1 MLKERQ
7 YKTILML
14 FSQKYFISIK
24 RLLSI
29 TSRANSLGRT
39 IVIVSTFQLPIPGA
53 AWRRLSYFAEH
64 LSLKGWKVYVLGAF
78 SPTRELLRFPI
89 KLVAVKCSGKYA
101 LLNLQLRLDLLG
113 WPSLIMNILGSL
125 PVLIAALVL
134 RPDVLFV
141 SIPLHDVLP
150 MAYVAAKLSGSKLVI
165 DVRDPLEYWLHL
177 SRGLS
182 RRFYSLLVML
192 DYMFMRKADL
202 VVTVTPGLAGLLA
215 KHGVRAHL
223 VMNGADTRV
232 FRPRSQHESRK
243 LPLCENKVTLVF
255 NGYLGNYYDAIP
267 LLQAIARLP
276 DELKRRVV
284 LLLVGGF
291 SDASYARKFV
301 RVAKELRLSGNV
313 KVLQPIQDT
322 RMLAKVLSA
331 ANAGVVTLVS
341 SELFDPAIPA
351 KFYEYLACGL
361 PVIAL
366 TRRGS
371 ELWRLIT
378 KWGVGF
384 ACEPHDLDCIT
395 NALEKIFDENI
406 MESIRASVLRVRP
419 LIDRRWAAEKLYS
432 LLRELL
438 EPRRDA

>member
-1 MLKERQ
+1 LC
-7 YKTILML
+7 
-14 FSQKYFISIK
+14 
-24 RLLSI
+24 
-29 TSRANSLGRT
+29 ANSLGRP

-64 LSLKGWKVYVLGAF
+64 LSLKGRKVYVLGAF
-78 SPTRELLRFPI
+78 SPTRELLRFPTR
-89 KLVAVKCSGKYA
+89 LVAVKRSGKYA

-165 DVRDPLEYWLHL
+165 DVRDPLEYWLHA
-177 SRGLS
+177 SRGLT

-192 DYMFMRKADL
+192 DYVLMRKADL
-202 VVTVTPGLAGLLA
+202 IVAVTPGLVELLA

-232 FRPRSQHESRK
+232 FRPQPQRK
-243 LPLCENKVTLVF
+243 VRGKLCLGQNNVVIVF
-255 NGYLGNYYDAIP
+255 NGYLGDYYDVVP
-267 LLQAIARLP
+267 LLYAFARLP
-276 DELKRRVV
+276 SELKRKVV
-284 LLLVGGF
+284 LLLVGGI
-291 SDASYARKFV
+291 ASAFYAKKFV
-301 RVAKELRLSGNV
+301 RIAKELRLLGNI
-313 KVLQPIQDT
+313 KVLQPIQDA
-322 RMLAKVLSA
+322 RALAEVLSF
-331 ANAGVVTLVS
+331 ANAGVIPRVS
-341 SELFDPAIPA
+341 SELYDSAIPA

-366 TRRGS
+366 VRRGS
-371 ELWRLIT
+371 ELWRLIEE
-378 KWGVGF
+378 WGVGF
-384 ACEPHDLDCIT
+384 ACEQHDLDCIT
-395 NALEKIFDENI
+395 RALEKIFDESI
-406 MESIRASVLRVRP
+406 MESIRANVLRVRP
-419 LIDRRWAAEKLYS
+419 LIDRRRAAEKLYS